1 MTRIAYTVNCSIL
14 LTDIPILDRP
24 QAARDAG
31 FDAVEFWWPFPTA
44 LPSDAQVDAFIRAI
58 TNAGVQLTGLNFAAG
73 DMPAGERG
81 ILSDPG
87 RIGEFRANVDIA
99 VDIARTLGT
108 KAFNALYGN
117 RIEGL
122 SIEEQD
128 AVATDNLGVAAA
140 AADEIGAVVLIE
152 PVSGAAAY
160 PLKTARDAVTVID
173 RVQQKHKAN
182 NLRLLADL
190 YHLHVN
196 GDDVADA
203 LEVYAERIGHVQ
215 IADAPGRGEPG
226 TGNLDLASYLD
237 RLTDFGYEG
246 YVGLEYK
253 ATRPDPF
260 YWLNESVRAST
271 GRPITR

>member
-1 MTRIAYTVNCSIL
+1 M
-14 LTDIPILDRP
+14 
-24 QAARDAG
+24 
-31 FDAVEFWWPFPTA
+31 EHA
-44 LPSDAQVDAFIRAI
+44 L
-58 TNAGVQLTGLNFAAG
+58 
-73 DMPAGERG
+73 
-81 ILSDPG
+81 
-87 RIGEFRANVDIA
+87 
-99 VDIARTLGT
+99 
-108 KAFNALYGN
+108 
-117 RIEGL
+117 
-122 SIEEQD
+122 
-128 AVATDNLGVAAA
+128 
-140 AADEIGAVVLIE
+140 AVVLIE